1 LKLSD
6 LDFELPEEL
15 IAQEPLADR
24 AASRMLVCT
33 PDGGI
38 QERGFRA
45 LPSLLEPGDLL
56 VVNSS
61 RVSAR
66 RLFGRRASGGR
77 VELLTL
83 SRLPDGAF
91 EALARPARKLA
102 PGERIAMDDGL
113 EAKIIEDLGEGRKRV
128 RFQPEAGLDAALE
141 TAGEVPLPPYIHAR
155 LAREERYQTIYARV
169 PGSAAAPTAGLH
181 FTPEIMAELAAR
193 GIQTAEVHLSIS
205 LDTFRPVAAEDLSS
219 HEMHGEDCFVPEETA
234 KAAAECR
241 GRIIAVG
248 TTSARTLESAALGP
262 RVLEPGHRR
271 TRLLIQPGY
280 EWKAVDGLLTNFH
293 MPRTTMLAMAA
304 ALIGPETLKAAYAEA
319 IRSRFRFLSFG
330 DCMLAWSGS
339 AKPHERSSIS

>member
-1 LKLSD
+1 MRLSD
-6 LDFELPEEL
+6 LDFELPEDL

-24 AASRMLVCT
+24 SASRMLVCG
-33 PDGGI
+33 PEGVDE
-38 QERGFRA
+38 ERVFRG
-45 LPSLLEPGDLL
+45 LPGLLEPGDLL

-83 SRLPDGAF
+83 ARLPDGSF

-102 PGERIAMDDGL
+102 TGEMIALDDGL
-113 EAKIIEDLGEGRKRV
+113 EAEILEDLGEGRKRV
-128 RFQPEAGLDAALE
+128 RFHPEKGLDAALE
-141 TAGEVPLPPYIHAR
+141 SAGEVPLPPYIHAR

-181 FTPEIMAELAAR
+181 FTPEVMEALAAR
-193 GIQTAEVHLSIS
+193 GVQTAEVHLSIS
-205 LDTFRPVAAEDLSS
+205 LDTFRPVAADDLDD

-234 KAAAECR
+234 RAAADCR

-248 TTSARTLESAALGP
+248 TTSARTLESAARGP
-262 RVLEPGHRR
+262 RELEPGPRR
-271 TRLLIQPGY
+271 TQLLIQPGY

-293 MPRTTMLAMAA
+293 MPRTTMLAMVA
-304 ALIGPETLKAAYAEA
+304 ALIGPDAVRAAYARA
-319 IRSRFRFLSFG
+319 IEDRFRFLSFG
-330 DCMLAWSGS
+330 DCMLAWSS
-339 AKPHERSSIS
+339 RAKVQSGIRNR